1 MWFRRFHK
9 HTRIVTLLQCIQAN
23 ELTTIPRNGGVPA
36 AQVCSRDTASF
47 QNVAS
52 SPELQK
58 ESRLLDAFD
67 RGIGQLAVGL
77 SFKQNKINFA
87 APTRSNL
94 TICAHRELPAWA
106 EDGACLAGWV
116 PCSLLCPG
124 PGHSGERTISKS
136 PSTMLSDACKSYP
149 QSPMSQAHLAGA
161 QDGADPQCLLSFPSS
176 TARAQWMSL
185 NKKSPPVTE
194 IFSETQQDN

>member
-106 EDGACLAGWV
+106 EDGACPVWVSPLQPALSWARSLGWKNDLQKPIHHAFRCMQELPTKPHV
-116 PCSLLCPG
+116 PGTPC
-124 PGHSGERTISKS
+124 R
-136 PSTMLSDACKSYP
+136 STRWCRPTVLFVLPK
-149 QSPMSQAHLAGA
+149 
-161 QDGADPQCLLSFPSS
+161 
-176 TARAQWMSL
+176 
-185 NKKSPPVTE
+185 
-194 IFSETQQDN
+194 